1 MASVTRE
8 RLEKE
13 LNFTEDV
20 GLNYQ
25 VKSPNCDWEGNDK
38 VHAGGLLLR
47 GRASGGGQGFIDGL
61 FSKQPKSRNGEKG
74 ERNWGGEGR
83 QLGVG

>member
-13 LNFTEDV
+13 LNLTEDV

-25 VKSPNCDWEGNDK
+25 AKSPNCDCEGNDK
-38 VHAGGLLLR
+38 VHAGGLLFR
-47 GRASGGGQGFIDGL
+47 GRAGGGGRGLIDGL
-61 FSKQPKSRNGEKG
+61 FCKQPKSRDLKKEERDWRGE
-74 ERNWGGEGR
+74 ER